1 MQRLRLAW
9 VVRINQLAWVVRIN
23 QLAWVVRINHEE
35 AHPMSRE
42 SDWHVFDKACDITAM
57 AAKGSAAT
65 ATPAQVADIF
75 RAVHAALQEVVTAM
89 ISSESRA
96 GF

>member
-1 MQRLRLAW
+1 
-9 VVRINQLAWVVRIN
+9 
-23 QLAWVVRINHEE
+23 
-35 AHPMSRE
+35 MSRD

-57 AAKGSAAT
+57 AARGSAAT

-75 RAVHAALQEVVTAM
+75 RAVHTALQEAVTTM
-89 ISSESRA
+89 NSSDSRA